1 MRKQDNDYIDLK
13 NMKDRDR
20 VFSKFNKEQKE
31 MFKSIQDNIFTFVE
45 AKSGTGKTLVSIS
58 AMIDL
63 LANEEINKIVYFQ
76 KVSDRYLE
84 HGFLAGS
91 LEEKTNML
99 WTPFYDAMTT
109 LGFFESTIQHLLNK
123 EIIILTTDS
132 VLRGVNLE
140 KCGIIADECE
150 NCDTETLRLIFTR
163 CHDDC
168 HVVMIGDSRQ
178 KDNAHKDNREFI
190 YYGEYLSNQEFGNKC
205 KLTKNYRGKFSK
217 CAEDFIYNFRE

>member
-63 LANEEINKIVYFQ
+63 LANDEINKIVYFQ

-163 CHDDC
+163 CRDDC
-168 HVVMIGDSRQ
+168 HVVMIGDRKQ
-178 KDNAHKDNREFI
+178 KDNHGQHSEDFVR
-190 YYGEYLSNQEFGNKC
+190 YGDYLSDKSFGNKC
-205 KLTKNYRGKFSK
+205 YLIHNFRGKFSQA
-217 CAEDFIYNFRE
+217 AEDF

>member
-63 LANEEINKIVYFQ
+63 LANDEINKIVYFQ

-99 WTPFYDAMTT
+99 EQK
-109 LGFFESTIQHLLNK
+109 FE
-123 EIIILTTDS
+123 
-132 VLRGVNLE
+132 
-140 KCGIIADECE
+140 
-150 NCDTETLRLIFTR
+150 LIYE
-163 CHDDC
+163 
-168 HVVMIGDSRQ
+168 HVIDFS
-178 KDNAHKDNREFI
+178 E
-190 YYGEYLSNQEFGNKC
+190 
-205 KLTKNYRGKFSK
+205 KFSILFSDRFGEK
-217 CAEDFIYNFRE
+217 TEKEKKKLINIFNKK